1 MKVNSLESIYTTLIS
16 TCATSNKFV
25 PGTTA
30 QGACPCVHH
39 RYRYRYRLVGCML
52 GSEIAHEITLLSISS
67 TRFVSAILQS
77 RVNQEQS
84 FCPILSIIM
93 YQVQ

>member
-25 PGTTA
+25 PGTA

-39 RYRYRYRLVGCML
+39 RYRYRYRYRLVGCML

-84 FCPILSIIM
+84 LCPILSM
-93 YQVQ
+93 